1 MRHLIDHWWSNVTDL
16 REGRDHSTFFK
27 PRAMPGLYRTK
38 VLRPSTFAH
47 SFLLNI
53 SWLLCSSTKPQK
65 TTNIKV
71 VVVKSMA
78 TTSSSTFIREILSR
92 RDEWKVQIASCKWHS
107 CGLSLVLGP
116 HFLLFLLTSPMA
128 MTFDLEIS
136 KVAWSISSSADPTN
150 CWVSVKWHVSCWV

>member
-1 MRHLIDHWWSNVTDL
+1 MVKCHRPAGG
-16 REGRDHSTFFK
+16 E
-27 PRAMPGLYRTK
+27 ARTTQRFLSLAQCQACT
-38 VLRPSTFAH
+38 VLRPLDH
-47 SFLLNI
+47 QHLLI
-53 SWLLCSSTKPQK
+53 HFCSAFYALGSWLLCSFKPQK

-71 VVVKSMA
+71 IVVKSMA

-116 HFLLFLLTSPMA
+116 SFLLSLLTSPMA
-128 MTFDLEIS
+128 MAFDLEIS